1 MKNRCKFAM
10 RKRRPQNA
18 LKNGFGRVLGSIWEG
33 VGTVWAVF
41 WTLLGC
47 FFGILNPNFCKHR
60 SRMGSKRPFGSI
72 LDGFWEVLGGL
83 WMDFGR
89 FWEGSGKIF
98 YVRTPALSR
107 EAPRSVPMRG
117 GPRPPSVLN
126 GTSPTS
132 LLNLPWEGLRPL
144 LRRLRVSRRRFWG
157 QALLEGSWAIF
168 LHLFAFF
175 SVFLL
180 ILSKHRIFDQYFS
193 MFYRFWEDFG
203 WIWKGFCD
211 AFQRFF

>member
-1 MKNRCKFAM
+1 MKNLGKFAM
-10 RKRRPQNA
+10 GKKRPQNA

-47 FFGILNPNFCKHR
+47 FFGVLNPIFCKHR

-72 LDGFWEVLGGL
+72 LDRFGGVLGAL

-89 FWEGSGKIF
+89 FWESSGKIF

-117 GPRPPSVLN
+117 GPRPPSVLDDY
-126 GTSPTS
+126 SPTS
-132 LLNLPWEGLRPL
+132 LPNLPWEGLRPL
-144 LRRLRVSRRRFWG
+144 LRRLRVSRRLFG
-157 QALLEGSWAIF
+157 DSPFGGSWATLSHIF
-168 LHLFAFF
+168 
-175 SVFLL
+175 
-180 ILSKHRIFDQYFS
+180 
-193 MFYRFWEDFG
+193 
-203 WIWKGFCD
+203 
-211 AFQRFF
+211 RFFCAS

>member
-1 MKNRCKFAM
+1 MKNLGKFAM
-10 RKRRPQNA
+10 GKRRPQNA

-72 LDGFWEVLGGL
+72 LDAFWEVLGGL

-117 GPRPPSVLN
+117 GPRPPSVLD

-144 LRRLRVSRRRFWG
+144 LRRLRVSRR
-157 QALLEGSWAIF
+157 
-168 LHLFAFF
+168 
-175 SVFLL
+175 
-180 ILSKHRIFDQYFS
+180 
-193 MFYRFWEDFG
+193 
-203 WIWKGFCD
+203 
-211 AFQRFF
+211 

>member
-1 MKNRCKFAM
+1 MIFLIFLENADFVKYNVFPQGKPLFFIRWALEKLRKINKTSMKNLGKFAM
-10 RKRRPQNA
+10 GKKRPQNA

-33 VGTVWAVF
+33 VGAVWAVF

-117 GPRPPSVLN
+117 PPLA
-126 GTSPTS
+126 
-132 LLNLPWEGLRPL
+132 W
-144 LRRLRVSRRRFWG
+144 
-157 QALLEGSWAIF
+157 
-168 LHLFAFF
+168 
-175 SVFLL
+175 
-180 ILSKHRIFDQYFS
+180 
-193 MFYRFWEDFG
+193 
-203 WIWKGFCD
+203 
-211 AFQRFF
+211 

>member
-1 MKNRCKFAM
+1 M

-72 LDGFWEVLGGL
+72 LDRFWGVLGRL
-83 WMDFGR
+83 WMDLER

-98 YVRTPALSR
+98 YVRTLALSR

-126 GTSPTS
+126 DYSPTS

-144 LRRLRVSRRRFWG
+144 LRRLRVCRRGFG
-157 QALLEGSWAIF
+157 PAPFGGLLAHF
-168 LHLFAFF
+168 FAFF
-175 SVFLL
+175 RNFFVFFAHLKSASL
-180 ILSKHRIFDQYFS
+180 F
-193 MFYRFWEDFG
+193 
-203 WIWKGFCD
+203 
-211 AFQRFF
+211 

>member
-1 MKNRCKFAM
+1 MKNLGKFVM
-10 RKRRPQNA
+10 GKRRPQNA
-18 LKNGFGRVLGSIWEG
+18 LKNGFGRVLASIWEG

-72 LDGFWEVLGGL
+72 LDRFWWVLGGL

-126 GTSPTS
+126 DNHTNLSSKLPHQSPLGGAS
-132 LLNLPWEGLRPL
+132 PPL
-144 LRRLRVSRRRFWG
+144 EEATRMASRFW
-157 QALLEGSWAIF
+157 
-168 LHLFAFF
+168 
-175 SVFLL
+175 
-180 ILSKHRIFDQYFS
+180 
-193 MFYRFWEDFG
+193 
-203 WIWKGFCD
+203 
-211 AFQRFF
+211 

>member
-1 MKNRCKFAM
+1 M
-10 RKRRPQNA
+10 
-18 LKNGFGRVLGSIWEG
+18 GSIWEG

-72 LDGFWEVLGGL
+72 LDRCWGVLGNL
-83 WMDFGR
+83 WMDFER
-89 FWEGSGKIF
+89 FWEGFGKIF

-126 GTSPTS
+126 DYSPTS

-144 LRRLRVSRRRFWG
+144 LRRLRVSRRLFDPAPFGRVLG
-157 QALLEGSWAIF
+157 N
-168 LHLFAFF
+168 LFASF
-175 SVFLL
+175 
-180 ILSKHRIFDQYFS
+180 RIFFV
-193 MFYRFWEDFG
+193 
-203 WIWKGFCD
+203 
-211 AFQRFF
+211 FFAHLK

>member
-1 MKNRCKFAM
+1 MEWQNSGKKN
-10 RKRRPQNA
+10 N

-47 FFGILNPNFCKHR
+47 FFGILHPNFCKHR

-72 LDGFWEVLGGL
+72 LHGFWIVLGGL

-117 GPRPPSVLN
+117 GSPTPQRVERLFTNLPPQPPLGGASPPS
-126 GTSPTS
+126 
-132 LLNLPWEGLRPL
+132 EEA
-144 LRRLRVSRRRFWG
+144 SRMPSRF
-157 QALLEGSWAIF
+157 
-168 LHLFAFF
+168 
-175 SVFLL
+175 
-180 ILSKHRIFDQYFS
+180 
-193 MFYRFWEDFG
+193 
-203 WIWKGFCD
+203 
-211 AFQRFF
+211 

>member
-1 MKNRCKFAM
+1 MEKQLFFICWALEKLQKINKTSMKNLGKFAM
-10 RKRRPQNA
+10 GKRRPQNA

-47 FFGILNPNFCKHR
+47 FFNILNPNFCKHR

-126 GTSPTS
+126 DYSPTS
-132 LLNLPWEGLRPL
+132 LQFSLGR
-144 LRRLRVSRRRFWG
+144 G
-157 QALLEGSWAIF
+157 
-168 LHLFAFF
+168 FAPF
-175 SVFLL
+175 
-180 ILSKHRIFDQYFS
+180 
-193 MFYRFWEDFG
+193 
-203 WIWKGFCD
+203 
-211 AFQRFF
+211 

>member
-1 MKNRCKFAM
+1 MIFLIFLENADFVKYSVSPRKKPLFFICWALGKLQKINKTSMKNLGKFAM
-10 RKRRPQNA
+10 GKRRPQNA

-72 LDGFWEVLGGL
+72 LDRFWGVLGGL

-107 EAPRSVPMRG
+107 EAPRSVPIRG
-117 GPRPPSVLN
+117 GP
-126 GTSPTS
+126 
-132 LLNLPWEGLRPL
+132 PL
-144 LRRLRVSRRRFWG
+144 AW
-157 QALLEGSWAIF
+157 
-168 LHLFAFF
+168 
-175 SVFLL
+175 
-180 ILSKHRIFDQYFS
+180 
-193 MFYRFWEDFG
+193 
-203 WIWKGFCD
+203 
-211 AFQRFF
+211 